1 MFDPPGLLLLL
12 PSLPPLAPAA
22 PLLPRTWSRSR
33 ARILSKRPPRFRNL
47 SRTMGLLELV
57 SSVKQR
63 AERFLNE
70 KNVVTDFLGK
80 LEEKTGIKKKIIAG
94 GVRRMHAHKHT
105 HTAAALV
112 SCVIVAMLCDVVV

>member
-1 MFDPPGLLLLL
+1 MIPWTCCSFSHLLHL
-12 PSLPPLAPAA
+12 PKTRS
-22 PLLPRTWSRSR
+22 RKWTWSRPRPR
-33 ARILSKRPPRFRNL
+33 ARSRN
-47 SRTMGLLELV
+47 RTMGLMELV

-94 GVRRMHAHKHT
+94 GLKHT
-105 HTAAALV
+105 HTHLF
-112 SCVIVAMLCDVVV
+112 LL

>member
-1 MFDPPGLLLLL
+1 
-12 PSLPPLAPAA
+12 
-22 PLLPRTWSRSR
+22 
-33 ARILSKRPPRFRNL
+33 
-47 SRTMGLLELV
+47 MGLLELL

-94 GVRRMHAHKHT
+94 GLTCTLT
-105 HTAAALV
+105 HTPAAAAVVLLCSHV
-112 SCVIVAMLCDVVV
+112 LAISLCSCCAL